1 MAHLNEIEVFRL
13 TPEKDKYYETTTY
26 THRIGHFPNEK
37 YYTVNKLRYVG
48 KFIRHESCG
57 YRDNAIHWDIF
68 DNNGNEEIVN
78 YTYEGTT
85 CFIEVQPKMSADLK
99 EELFGKINNNTIPSL
114 RDIAKQQLTTDEI
127 RIIREMELL

>member
-1 MAHLNEIEVFRL
+1 MSKLNKIEVFRL
-13 TPEKDKYYETTTY
+13 KPIENKYYETTTY
-26 THRIGHFPNEK
+26 THKTGQFPNEK
-37 YYTVNKLRYVG
+37 YYTINKLRYVG

-85 CFIEVQPKMSADLK
+85 CFIEVQPKMSPNLK
-99 EELFGKINNNTIPSL
+99 EELFGRINNNMIPSL
-114 RDIAKQQLTTDEI
+114 RDIARQQLTTEEL
-127 RIIREMELL
+127 RIIREMQVF